1 MGNNSFHQSLKSVG
15 VSRTLPTENNASY
28 SIDGIVPSLVV
39 FPRTVDEVSNV
50 VSTAHDYNVS
60 IIPYGGGTKMILG
73 NVPRSADV
81 VLGLTDLDDV
91 VDYQPADMT
100 ATFQSGTSITKAQTL
115 LAGKGQFLPIQT
127 PVPDRATIGGVLAT
141 AIVGP
146 ASASYGSPRDWLI
159 GIKTVS
165 ENGIVARA
173 GGNVVKNVTG
183 FDMSRLYTGSLG
195 SLGVIVEAT
204 FKLAPKP
211 DTAKTL
217 VISSSNLDSLL
228 SSVEALRAPA
238 TSPNALVIVN
248 PPIRQRIGLDGAGF
262 ALLLSLNGRSSSVKQ
277 RITEVNK
284 TLSDHQIDS
293 NIELDQPQSEQLWQR
308 LINLPW
314 GSSEPPDFSIKFNS
328 VPSDVASIMGLLD
341 KTDLQHIVHG
351 VIADFGLGTLR
362 SLLWSNGNSAID
374 RPSFEAITLQVT
386 QVGSR
391 WVLERSPLQFKKEI
405 DIWGIEPEGLPIM
418 QRIKNR
424 FDPKDIFNP
433 GRFVS
438 GL

>member
-1 MGNNSFHQSLKSVG
+1 
-15 VSRTLPTENNASY
+15 
-28 SIDGIVPSLVV
+28 
-39 FPRTVDEVSNV
+39 
-50 VSTAHDYNVS
+50 
-60 IIPYGGGTKMILG
+60 
-73 NVPRSADV
+73 
-81 VLGLTDLDDV
+81 
-91 VDYQPADMT
+91 
-100 ATFQSGTSITKAQTL
+100 
-115 LAGKGQFLPIQT
+115 
-127 PVPDRATIGGVLAT
+127 
-141 AIVGP
+141 
-146 ASASYGSPRDWLI
+146 
-159 GIKTVS
+159 
-165 ENGIVARA
+165 
-173 GGNVVKNVTG
+173 
-183 FDMSRLYTGSLG
+183 
-195 SLGVIVEAT
+195 
-204 FKLAPKP
+204 
-211 DTAKTL
+211 
-217 VISSSNLDSLL
+217 
-228 SSVEALRAPA
+228 
-238 TSPNALVIVN
+238 
-248 PPIRQRIGLDGAGF
+248 
-262 ALLLSLNGRSSSVKQ
+262 VKQ